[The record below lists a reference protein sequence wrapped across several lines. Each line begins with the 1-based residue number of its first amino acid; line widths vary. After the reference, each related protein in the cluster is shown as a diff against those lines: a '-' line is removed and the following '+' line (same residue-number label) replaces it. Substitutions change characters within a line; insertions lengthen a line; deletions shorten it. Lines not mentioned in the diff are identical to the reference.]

1 MMCYHWTNEL
11 EVKDTTGT
19 QMSPSK
25 LDLHYEI
32 NNWYRFKFYYKRD
45 DFTFPVVNFTFFSSN
60 IPAAP
65 VYFFSLELACY
76 SKDCAQCSDFLN
88 RAQLLT
94 KDYSSESTSLLGWNH
109 RYKSSSVVITCW
121 LTLLVFLF
129 FYVSFVFPLSHTV
142 LSILFCLCVFCG
154 LCPFVLVLLNC
165 PFLVV
170 PTISSKDYISH
181 IYLVNKSLI
190 WFYIGYAH
198 SIPDCRDMY
207 M

>member
-32 NNWYRFKFYYKRD
+32 NNWYRLKFYYKRD

-76 SKDCAQCSDFLN
+76 SKDCAQCSDFLD

-109 RYKSSSVVITCW
+109 RYKRSLSWHSGWLYWYFYSFTYLLSSLYHIQCWVFCFACVCSVVCVHLCLCFWIVHSW
-121 LTLLVFLF
+121 SSLR
-129 FYVSFVFPLSHTV
+129 FPLK
-142 LSILFCLCVFCG
+142 IIF
-154 LCPFVLVLLNC
+154 P
-165 PFLVV
+165 
-170 PTISSKDYISH
+170 